1 MNQLSDSKL
10 NLTINDFKVSW
21 LPHLYTNSIHL
32 TLEPGNHL
40 YISGRSGAGKS
51 ILGKAI
57 AGQVFHTGSI
67 EFYNDRQEKV
77 KPTVTYIDNFQ
88 KIKNRS
94 NLVDHYYQQRYN
106 SLENEDA
113 ETVLEYLQQFATAET
128 ALYWVE
134 KFSIAHRQSAPLIQL
149 SSGELKRLQLIK
161 ALIKNSEVIILDE
174 PFEGLDVK
182 GRAYLNELLT
192 VISRNCLIILISG
205 FEEAPAF
212 ITHYLDVE
220 SGNTG
225 STLPA
230 KNNDDLSC
238 NIDFSF
244 LPDTDNKPVEN
255 PVIRLSNVTVKY
267 GNKTIL
273 DNLNWQVNVGEKW
286 QLKGANGSGK
296 STLLSLITGDNP
308 QAYANDIILFGKKR
322 GTGESIWD
330 IKKPVGFVSPELL
343 RYFNTASS
351 CKHVVASG
359 FFDTIG
365 LFKKLDDPQ
374 KKVLESLM
382 TLLGLNK
389 VASLPLYR
397 LPIGKQRLA
406 LIGRALIK
414 NPDLLILDEP
424 CQGLDNQQKQF
435 INNLV
440 SNWILQKNKTLIYV
454 THNNSELPQCIN
466 RIFEL

>member
-1 MNQLSDSKL
+1 MNQNSESNISLDIK
-10 NLTINDFKVSW
+10 DFKVSW
-21 LPHLYTNSIHL
+21 LSQLYNNAINL
-32 TLEPGNHL
+32 TLAAGNHL
-40 YISGRSGAGKS
+40 YISGKSGSGKS

-57 AGQVFHTGSI
+57 AGQIFHTGTI
-67 EFYNDRQEKV
+67 LFYNNNQQEV
-77 KPTVTYIDNFQ
+77 KPTVTYIDNFH

-113 ETVLEYLQQFATAET
+113 QTVLEYLHQFTDEATAE
-128 ALYWVE
+128 YWIE

-161 ALIKNSEVIILDE
+161 ALIKQSEVIILDE
-174 PFEGLDVK
+174 PFEGLDVN
-182 GRAYLNELLT
+182 GRAYLYEVLT
-192 VISRNCLIILISG
+192 DTSKHCLIILISG

-212 ITHYLDVE
+212 ISHYLDVE
-220 SGNTG
+220 TG
-225 STLPA
+225 VITSTLPSK
-230 KNNDDLSC
+230 KNEDPVHK
-238 NIDFSF
+238 IDFSF
-244 LPDTDNKPVEN
+244 LPDTSNKQVEN
-255 PVIRLSNVTVKY
+255 QMIRFKNVTVKY
-267 GNKTIL
+267 GSKTIL

-308 QAYANDIILFGKKR
+308 QAYANDITLFGKKR

-330 IKKPVGFVSPELL
+330 IKKPVGFVSPEIL
-343 RYFNTASS
+343 RYFHTTSS

-365 LFKKLDDPQ
+365 LFKKLNDAQ
-374 KKVLESLM
+374 KTVLEQLI
-382 TLLGLNK
+382 TLLDLND
-389 VASLPLYR
+389 VADMPLYR

-424 CQGLDNQQKQF
+424 CQGLDNHQKQF

-440 SNWILQKNKTLIYV
+440 SNWIEQNNKTLIYV

-466 RIFEL
+466 QIFEL